1 MIWESV
7 GKYRNRKTEV
17 DGYTFDSIKEGTRWQ
32 ELRLMEKQGI
42 IKDLERQVKYELI
55 PKTDKFRACN
65 YIADFVYTMDGKTVI
80 EDVKG
85 YKRGQAYQVFLIKK
99 KLVYQI
105 YGIDI
110 VEV

>member
-17 DGYTFDSIKEGTRWQ
+17 DGLQFDSIKEGARWKQ
-32 ELRLMEKQGI
+32 LRLMEKQGI
-42 IKDLERQVKYELI
+42 IKNLERQVKYEII

-65 YIADFVYTMDGKTVI
+65 YIADFVYILNGQTVV

-85 YKRGQAYQVFLIKK
+85 MKTQVYLMKK
-99 KLVYQI
+99 KLMYAK
-105 YGIDI
+105 YGIEI
-110 VEV
+110 KEV

>member
-17 DGYTFDSIKEGTRWQ
+17 DGYRFDSAKEAARYRQLRYLEKEGV
-32 ELRLMEKQGI
+32 
-42 IKDLERQVKYELI
+42 IKNLERQVKYEII

-65 YIADFVYTMDGKTVI
+65 YIADFVYTLRGQTIV

-85 YKRGQAYQVFLIKK
+85 MKTQVYTMKK
-99 KLVYQI
+99 KLMYAK
-105 YGIDI
+105 YGIEI
-110 VEV
+110 KEV